1 MKYKT
6 VIFDL
11 DGTLLDTLQDLTNSV
26 NFALSSMRYPE
37 RTHKEV
43 RAFVGNGIGKLIER
57 AVPANTDE
65 QSIHTTLQI
74 FKEHYGV
81 HCEDCTAPYQGITE
95 LLDCLKEYGIQTAV
109 VSNKA
114 DFAVKKLCEKYF
126 ENRILLSVGERE
138 GVRRKPAPDSV
149 FSVMEQ
155 LSAKREESVYIG
167 DSDVDIET
175 ARNAGIDSIIVTWGF
190 RDKDDLLQ
198 KGASVFAD
206 SVFQLKNLLLE
217 ISD

>member
-26 NFALSSMRYPE
+26 NFALRSMRYPE
-37 RTHKEV
+37 RTLEEV

-57 AVPANTDE
+57 AVPMHTDE
-65 QSIHTTLQI
+65 KSIQKTLQI
-74 FKEHYGV
+74 FKEHYGA
-81 HCEDCTAPYQGITE
+81 HCEECTAPYEGIIP
-95 LLDCLKEYGIQTAV
+95 LLDCLKEQGIQTAV

-114 DFAVKKLCEKYF
+114 DFAVRKLCEKYF
-126 ENRILLSVGERE
+126 GNRILISVGECE

-149 FSVMEQ
+149 FSVISR
-155 LSAKREESVYIG
+155 LGAKQKDCVYIG

-175 ARNAGIDSIIVTWGF
+175 AYNAGIESVIVTWGF
-190 RDKDDLLQ
+190 RDKDFLLQ
-198 KGASVFAD
+198 AGASVLAD
-206 SVFQLKNLLLE
+206 SVPQLKNLLIGE
-217 ISD
+217 